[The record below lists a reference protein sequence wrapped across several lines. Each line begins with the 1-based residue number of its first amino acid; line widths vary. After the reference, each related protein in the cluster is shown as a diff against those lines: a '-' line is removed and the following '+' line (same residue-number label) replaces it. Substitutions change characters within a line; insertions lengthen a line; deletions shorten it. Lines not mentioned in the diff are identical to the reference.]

1 MLYSGA
7 AELPFGPA
15 IPTACIV
22 ERSLGDRR
30 LSTHVLAGLD
40 RLLPLVINVERLD
53 HEVLLRAFPQDRPF
67 RDAYATSRDPQ
78 QYENLPSST
87 SDFITDH
94 CEGCRDDYLC
104 GIHKK
109 NEFYCK
115 TSGYIPGPRDST
127 TMMNLSGQT
136 AAAAAAALQASEQP
150 PSPSCPPQQVT
161 NSGKTDM
168 YVCNALC
175 FSQRVTH

>member
-7 AELPFGPA
+7 AELPFGHA

-53 HEVLLRAFPQDRPF
+53 HEVLLRAFPQDRPLRVGVF
-67 RDAYATSRDPQ
+67 LYDPK
-78 QYENLPSST
+78 YENLPIPT
-87 SDFITDH
+87 CDFITDH
-94 CEGCRDDYLC
+94 CLCCVEDYRC

-115 TSGYIPGPRDST
+115 TSGSLPAPRDST
-127 TMMNLSGQT
+127 TMISLSGQT
-136 AAAAAAALQASEQP
+136 AAAAAAALQTSEQP

-161 NSGKTDM
+161 NSGKIDM

>member
-7 AELPFGPA
+7 AELPFGHA

-53 HEVLLRAFPQDRPF
+53 HEVLLRAFPQDRPLRVGVF
-67 RDAYATSRDPQ
+67 LYDPK
-78 QYENLPSST
+78 YENLPIST
-87 SDFITDH
+87 CQFISDH
-94 CEGCRDDYLC
+94 CN
-104 GIHKK
+104 GIL
-109 NEFYCK
+109 
-115 TSGYIPGPRDST
+115 SLPGPRDST
-127 TMMNLSGQT
+127 TMINLSGQT
-136 AAAAAAALQASEQP
+136 AAAAAAALQTSEQP

-161 NSGKTDM
+161 NSGKTCM
-168 YVCNALC
+168 YVCNALRL
-175 FSQRVTH
+175 FQRVTP

>member
-30 LSTHVLAGLD
+30 LRTHVLAGLD

-53 HEVLLRAFPQDRPF
+53 HDVLLRAFPQDRPL
-67 RDAYATSRDPQ
+67 RDGVFSYDPK
-78 QYENLPSST
+78 QYENLPIST
-87 SDFITDH
+87 CQFISDH
-94 CEGCRDDYLC
+94 CN
-104 GIHKK
+104 GIL
-109 NEFYCK
+109 
-115 TSGYIPGPRDST
+115 SLPGPRDST
-127 TMMNLSGQT
+127 TMINLSGQT
-136 AAAAAAALQASEQP
+136 AAAAAAALQTSEQP